1 MHYKLIVSDD
11 DLIINTE
18 YLDMTSEDLQTEYIL
33 IINYQLTLWLKP
45 STLYGMV

>member
-1 MHYKLIVSDD
+1 VHYKLIVSDD

-33 IINYQLTLWLKP
+33 IINYQLTL
-45 STLYGMV
+45 